1 MKVGETSRTKLR
13 RNRTLIA
20 MAWRMLGAAGNVLM
34 EIVRMVEIVEDAA
47 GGPVAADGIADA
59 AGAAD
64 GLVAVGGIADAAGLA
79 GGDTRIFCHE
89 FSRIY
94 TDRR

>member
-1 MKVGETSRTKLR
+1 
-13 RNRTLIA
+13 
-20 MAWRMLGAAGNVLM
+20 MLGAAGIVLM
-34 EIVRMVEIVEDAA
+34 EIVRMVEIVEAAA

-79 GGDTRIFCHE
+79 GGDTRNSLPRIFADK
-89 FSRIY
+89 SRRPRCESWPFLPGGREMHLES
-94 TDRR
+94 DA